1 MDRVS
6 NPTFEESV
14 RVAAV
19 VAVFLISLIEQKPN
33 WAQVISR
40 QRIGS
45 DHSHGLL
52 VLSLGGIPALKMT
65 VVNARDCH

>member
-6 NPTFEESV
+6 SLKGEGSV

-19 VAVFLISLIEQKPN
+19 VAVFLIRLIKRKTN
-33 WAQVISR
+33 WAQAMGR

-45 DHSHGLL
+45 DHSQGLL
-52 VLSLGGIPALKMT
+52 VLSIVGIAALKMT
-65 VVNARDCH
+65 VVNARDCY